1 MQNILNSYT
10 LSLVNKNV
18 LIGVVLLLVL
28 GVGGYFFLNKK
39 TSVSTPAQTQT
50 SGPTSLK
57 DLLAAN
63 LPQKCTFPE
72 GTVYISGG
80 KFRGDFSSDV
90 SGKAVVSHMISDSK
104 TSYIWTDDQ
113 KQGFKMT
120 ISDEVKAEG
129 QTEVDKNGVD
139 VNAKLDYKCSTWLPD
154 SSLFNTPSGVEFT
167 DFSALIAPAD
177 SGSNSVQCAACASL
191 TGDDKTQC
199 LAVLN
204 CTKPE

>member
-1 MQNILNSYT
+1 
-10 LSLVNKNV
+10 VNKNIA
-18 LIGVVLLLVL
+18 IGVVALLLL
-28 GVGGYFFLNKK
+28 GVGGYFFMNKK
-39 TSVSTPAQTQT
+39 SSAPTFVSA
-50 SGPTSLK
+50 PTSLK

-80 KFRGDFSSDV
+80 KFRGDF
-90 SGKAVVSHMISDSK
+90 APNSHMISDSK

-120 ISDEVKAEG
+120 IDASTEADV
-129 QTEVDKNGVD
+129 QTEAPDGAVD
-139 VNAKLDYKCSTWLPD
+139 VNEKLDYKCSTWLPD
-154 SSLFNTPSGVEFT
+154 ASVFALPSGVDFT
-167 DFSALIAPAD
+167 DFSALTTPSA
-177 SGSNSVQCAACASL
+177 SGGNSVQCTACASL

-204 CTKPE
+204 CK